1 MPVTIEL
8 QPLETQTALNLKR
21 WSEILDDPELARL
34 PHRIETDRHG
44 HIVITPP
51 PAPFHGQKQSFIS
64 SVLQRLLP
72 QGTVITECPVSTS
85 DGVKAIDVA
94 WLDAP
99 RRQEMPFALSA
110 HRKFASK
117 CYLPL
122 TQPLR
127 SAKKRPSISRP
138 VRAKCRSVI
147 KTELL
152 RSFITGLRT
161 PAADQK
167 CAPIFLPKSTS
178 DYSRNGF

>member
-44 HIVITPP
+44 HIVMTLP

-110 HRKFASK
+110 HRKFAS
-117 CYLPL
+117 
-122 TQPLR
+122 TNTTAEIR
-127 SAKKRPSISRP
+127 EKKALYFEAG
-138 VRAKCRSVI
+138 VREVWICHQDGTI
-147 KTELL
+147 D
-152 RSFITGLRT
+152 FFYHG
-161 PAADQK
+161 
-167 CAPIFLPKSTS
+167 TS
-178 DYSRNGF
+178 DTCSRSEICPDFPSKIDL